1 MISLIDFNRKFRE
14 NEFLIDNFEG
24 FLVKRNVESN
34 YTKDFWMKSML
45 VYDLWKFYKK
55 IAKLSNIL
63 P

>member
-45 VYDLWKFYKK
+45 VYDLWKFQ
-55 IAKLSNIL
+55 
-63 P
+63 